1 MSVPPRATG
10 AASKNE
16 ERGGWW
22 ARSGL
27 VTRIVLSAVLVGL
40 GLALVFLILSLA
52 ITGLRQRSLEA
63 NHSQQVIASA
73 NELQTLVIDLETG
86 VRGYALIRNP
96 KYLVPWRRA
105 QRRYPDQMQHLLALT
120 ADNRKQHKRALKIQS
135 SVDEYLKF
143 YSRPLVAFMIG
154 NPNLIGPIVKEGIR
168 REAEQTE
175 DIRSLFD
182 KFVSAESA
190 FGNDRDRA
198 AHTTAEHALVVGG
211 IGLGVALLLILLGAT
226 YVNRAVVAPVRSAAD
241 TAERIAGGDFSGRLR
256 TDGPGEVGRLE
267 RTFNTMAASLER
279 SLADL
284 EERNRTLVESE
295 QTKSELVSNVS
306 HELRTPL
313 ASVLGFSSLM
323 LDRELPPEE
332 MRRYLEVIRTEARR
346 LAELLNDLL
355 DIQRIEQGTIELRL
369 EETDLN
375 DLLASQVMLYSA
387 QSAHHKLHLD
397 PADDEL
403 VVYGDR
409 DRLAQVIGNLLSNAI
424 KYSPEGG
431 VVGVS
436 ASLVGDEA
444 WIWVRD
450 QGLGIPTEQQQ
461 RIFTKFFRGDVGR
474 ERGISGTGLGLV
486 LARQIVEA
494 HGGEIGFES
503 EEGAGSTFWLQF
515 PAASGDG
522 RPVPHEDPEGG
533 RLAAHD
539 DPEARNGV

>member
-1 MSVPPRATG
+1 MRS
-10 AASKNE
+10 
-16 ERGGWW
+16 WW

-27 VTRIVLSAVLVGL
+27 AVRIGVSAFVVGV
-40 GLALVFLILSLA
+40 GLALVFGVMFLA
-52 ITGLRQRSLEA
+52 ITGLRHRSLEA
-63 NHSQQVIASA
+63 RHSQQVIATA
-73 NELQTLVIDLETG
+73 NQLQTLVIDLETG
-86 VRGYALIRNP
+86 LRGFAITRKP
-96 KYLVPWRRA
+96 RYLAPWRSAGRQFPKSTRRLVSLTTDSRTQHDRA
-105 QRRYPDQMQHLLALT
+105 MKIKRSIEQYYNDSALV
-120 ADNRKQHKRALKIQS
+120 
-135 SVDEYLKF
+135 VDFLG
-143 YSRPLVAFMIG
+143 R
-154 NPNLIGPIVKEGIR
+154 NPNLAPTVATAQPEQQQVERIR
-168 REAEQTE
+168 TQFATLLASERALGEQ
-175 DIRSLFD
+175 
-182 KFVSAESA
+182 
-190 FGNDRDRA
+190 RDE
-198 AHTTAEHALVVGG
+198 TARVTARNALIVGG
-211 IGLGVALLLILLGAT
+211 IALGAALLLILLGAL
-226 YVNRAVVAPVRSAAD
+226 YVNRAVARPVREAAEA
-241 TAERIAGGDFSGRLR
+241 AENIAGGDFSGRLE
-256 TDGPGEVGRLE
+256 TKGPGEVGQLE
-267 RTFNTMAASLER
+267 RSFNSMAASLER
-279 SLADL
+279 TLADL

-369 EETDLN
+369 EEVDLN
-375 DLLASQVMLYSA
+375 ELLSAQVTLYSA
-387 QSAHHKLHLD
+387 QSADHELRLD
-397 PADDEL
+397 DADDAL

-431 VVGVS
+431 AVDVS

-450 QGLGIPTEQQQ
+450 EGLGIPTDHQQ

-503 EEGAGSTFWLQF
+503 IEDEGSTFWLQL
-515 PAASGDG
+515 PAAAAG
-522 RPVPHEDPEGG
+522 RGL
-533 RLAAHD
+533 LAAGD
-539 DPEARNGV
+539 DPEARHGI

>member
-1 MSVPPRATG
+1 MSVPPSATG
-10 AASKNE
+10 AATNSE

-22 ARSGL
+22 ERSGL
-27 VTRIVLSAVLVGL
+27 VTRIAVSAALVGL
-40 GLALVFLILSLA
+40 GLALVFIILSLA
-52 ITGLRQRSLEA
+52 IMGLRQRSLEA
-63 NHSQQVIASA
+63 RHSQQVIASA
-73 NELQTLVIDLETG
+73 NNLQTLVIDLETG
-86 VRGYALIRNP
+86 VRGFAITKDRS
-96 KYLVPWRRA
+96 YLEPWTRA
-105 QRRYPDQMQHLLALT
+105 QKSYPGAIEQLLALT
-120 ADNRKQHKRALKIQS
+120 ADNRMQHNRTLGIQRS
-135 SVDEYLKF
+135 INDYLRN
-143 YSRPLVAFMIG
+143 YSQPLVKFMLR
-154 NPNLIGPIVKEGIR
+154 NPNLVGPIVQEDVR
-168 REAEQTE
+168 RAATQTE
-175 DIRSLFD
+175 VIRNQFRTFVTTETALGNARD
-182 KFVSAESA
+182 K
-190 FGNDRDRA
+190 A
-198 AHTTAEHALVVGG
+198 AHITAERALVVGG
-211 IGLGVALLLILLGAT
+211 IGLGAALLLILLGAL

-241 TAERIAGGDFSGRLR
+241 TAEQIAGGDFSGRLR

-267 RTFNTMAASLER
+267 RTFNSMAASLER
-279 SLADL
+279 TLADL

-323 LDRELPPEE
+323 LDRELPPDET
-332 MRRYLEVIRTEARR
+332 RRYLEVIRTEARR

-355 DIQRIEQGTIELRL
+355 DIQRIEQGTIELKL

-375 DLLASQVMLYSA
+375 DLLEAQVMLYSA
-387 QSAHHKLHLD
+387 QSANHVLRLD
-397 PADDEL
+397 PADEDL

-431 VVGVS
+431 AVDVS

-450 QGLGIPTEQQQ
+450 EGLGIPTDHQQ

-486 LARQIVEA
+486 LSRQIVEA

-503 EEGAGSTFWLQF
+503 AEGEGSTFWLQF
-515 PAASGDG
+515 PAAGAGDG
-522 RPVPHEDPEGG
+522 RPARDDS
-533 RLAAHD
+533 LAARD
-539 DPEARNGV
+539 DPEARYGV

>member
-1 MSVPPRATG
+1 MSMPPSATG
-10 AASKNE
+10 AAANNE

-27 VTRIVLSAVLVGL
+27 VTRIVMSAALVGL
-40 GLALVFLILSLA
+40 GLAVVFLILFLA

-63 NHSQQVIASA
+63 RRSQQVIASA
-73 NELQTLVIDLETG
+73 NQLQTLVVDLETG
-86 VRGYALIRNP
+86 VRGFAITH
-96 KYLVPWRRA
+96 
-105 QRRYPDQMQHLLALT
+105 QRRYLAPWTRAQKSYPDAIQQLLALT
-120 ADNRKQHKRALKIQS
+120 ADNSMQHERALAIQRS
-135 SVDEYLKF
+135 INDYLKN
-143 YSRPLVAFMIG
+143 YSQPLVSFMLR
-154 NPNLIGPIVKEGIR
+154 NPNLVGPI
-168 REAEQTE
+168 EAALGNT
-175 DIRSLFD
+175 RD
-182 KFVSAESA
+182 K
-190 FGNDRDRA
+190 R
-198 AHTTAEHALVVGG
+198 AHTTAERALIVGG
-211 IGLGVALLLILLGAT
+211 IGLGAALLLILLGAL

-241 TAERIAGGDFSGRLR
+241 TAEQIAGGDFSGRLR

-267 RTFNTMAASLER
+267 RTFNSMAASLER
-279 SLADL
+279 TLADL
-284 EERNRTLVESE
+284 EERNRTLFESE

-332 MRRYLEVIRTEARR
+332 TRRYLEVIRTEARR

-355 DIQRIEQGTIELRL
+355 DIQRIEQGTIELKL

-375 DLLASQVMLYSA
+375 DLLEAQVMLYSA
-387 QSAHHKLHLD
+387 QSAHHDLHLD
-397 PADDEL
+397 PADDDL

-450 QGLGIPTEQQQ
+450 EGLGIPTDHQQ

-486 LARQIVEA
+486 LSRQIVEA

-503 EEGAGSTFWLQF
+503 AEGEGSTFWLQF
-515 PAASGDG
+515 PAATGAGDG
-522 RPVPHEDPEGG
+522 RPAARDDP
-533 RLAAHD
+533 LAARD
-539 DPEARNGV
+539 DPEARYGM

>member
-1 MSVPPRATG
+1 MSVPSSATG
-10 AASKNE
+10 AATNE

-27 VTRIVLSAVLVGL
+27 VTRIAFSAVAVGL
-40 GLALVFLILSLA
+40 GLALVFAVLFLA
-52 ITGLRQRSLEA
+52 ITGLRHRSLEA
-63 NHSQQVIASA
+63 RHSQQVIATA

-86 VRGYALIRNP
+86 VRGFAITGDRTYLRPWTRAQQRYPAAIRN
-96 KYLVPWRRA
+96 
-105 QRRYPDQMQHLLALT
+105 LLALT
-120 ADNRKQHKRALKIQS
+120 QDNPMQHQRALKIQGAVNS
-135 SVDEYLKF
+135 YLKY
-143 YSRPLVAFMIG
+143 YSRPLVKFMLR
-154 NPNLIGPIVKEGIR
+154 NPDLVGPIVLEDVRRAAVQTEQIR
-168 REAEQTE
+168 RQFSQFLATE
-175 DIRSLFD
+175 TAL
-182 KFVSAESA
+182 
-190 FGNDRDRA
+190 GNTRDRR
-198 AHTTAEHALVVGG
+198 AHATAQRALVVGG
-211 IGLGVALLLILLGAT
+211 IGLGAAFLLILLGAL

-241 TAERIAGGDFSGRLR
+241 AAERVAAGDLSGHLR

-279 SLADL
+279 TLADL
-284 EERNRTLVESE
+284 EERNQTLVESE

-323 LDRELPPEE
+323 LDRDLSPEE
-332 MRRYLEVIRTEARR
+332 MRRYLEVIRAEARR

-355 DIQRIEQGTIELRL
+355 DIQRIEQGTIELKL
-369 EETDLN
+369 EEVDLN
-375 DLLASQVMLYSA
+375 DLLAAQVTLYSA
-387 QSAHHKLHLD
+387 QSTNHELRLD
-397 PADDEL
+397 AGDESL

-431 VVGVS
+431 FVDVS

-450 QGLGIPTEQQQ
+450 AGLGIPTEHQQ

-503 EEGAGSTFWLQF
+503 AEGDGSTFWLQL
-515 PAASGDG
+515 PAAASD
-522 RPVPHEDPEGG
+522 G
-533 RLAAHD
+533 RLAARD
-539 DPEARNGV
+539 DPEASYGV